1 MRRLKIVDDE
11 VMTDRAG
18 KALVFIIAF
27 FGYAYVGYLAVA
39 DIRNLIQPPPAC
51 EAR

>member
-1 MRRLKIVDDE
+1 MRRLQIVDDE

-18 KALVFIIAF
+18 KALVWSIATL
-27 FGYAYVGYLAVA
+27 GYAYVGYLAVA
-39 DIRNLIQPPPAC
+39 DIHNLIQPPPAC